1 MKDNLYEILSDE
13 YQEKLRK
20 GLEEYLRNTKEE
32 REQLEKE
39 VTENTNECTFTLADE
54 NEWNEYVEKNKD
66 PYGKAVLIFANKWAT
81 YMEKTMTNGFSSL
94 TDKQI
99 EDLSYKASDDVGG
112 ITGFMYGAG
121 VATLKNTWKYG
132 KELNRWHNKQ
142 YGQEDTEGTIN
153 PAVLTIGE

>member
-1 MKDNLYEILSDE
+1 MKDKIEEILSDE

-20 GLEEYLRNTKEE
+20 GLEEYFESTKEE

-39 VTENTNECTFTLADE
+39 VIENKNECTFTLIDVK
-54 NEWNEYVEKNKD
+54 EWNEFVEKNKD
-66 PYGKAVLIFANKWAT
+66 PYGKAILIFANRWAT
-81 YMEKTMTNGFSSL
+81 YMEEAITNGFNSL

-99 EDLSYKASDDVGG
+99 EDLSYKASDEVGG

-132 KELNRWHNKQ
+132 KELNKWHNKQ
-142 YGQEDTEGTIN
+142 YGKEDTEGTIN
-153 PAVLTIGE
+153 PAVITIGG